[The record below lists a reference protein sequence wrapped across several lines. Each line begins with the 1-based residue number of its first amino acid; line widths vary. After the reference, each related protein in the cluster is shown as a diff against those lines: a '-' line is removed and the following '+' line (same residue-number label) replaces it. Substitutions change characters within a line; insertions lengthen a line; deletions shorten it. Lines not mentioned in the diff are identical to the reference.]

1 MTQRD
6 PYQGAYF
13 TPSGG
18 LVWHWRALWRRR
30 YWTDFIDAVA
40 VELARWQPPH
50 KKLLL
55 LGPSAGWCLPSDFL
69 TRFHSIHAIDLD
81 PLAERIFR
89 FNHGRALQRAD
100 VNLTFELENIFTSFD
115 TLLDR
120 YHDHAILFPNMLG
133 QHIYHVADTDTAR
146 HQIEAV
152 KIKLRNRHWA
162 SIHDRLSGKI
172 KSGRPLPEPMRMN
185 EAIEPD
191 RLAETLRLT
200 GEWVDH
206 LTTHVLPAGNER
218 QIVGWRLLD
227 DWMHIVEI
235 GSVSPN

>member
-30 YWTDFIDAVA
+30 YWMDFIDAVA
-40 VELARWQPPH
+40 AELDLWHPPQQ
-50 KKLLL
+50 KLLL

-69 TRFHSIHAIDLD
+69 ARYKEINAIDLD

-89 FNHGRALQRAD
+89 FNHGRALNNAGTKLAFSLD
-100 VNLTFELENIFTSFD
+100 NIFTSFD
-115 TLLDR
+115 AILER
-120 YHDHAILFPNMLG
+120 FSDHAILFPNMLG
-133 QHIYHVADTDTAR
+133 QHLYHVADTDAAR
-146 HQIEAV
+146 VEIEAV
-152 KIKLRNRHWA
+152 KEKLASRYWA

-172 KSGRPLPEPMRMN
+172 RSGAPLPVPFSTR
-185 EAIEPD
+185 EALTPES
-191 RLAETLRLT
+191 LAIKLGLT

-206 LTTHVLPAGNER
+206 LTTHVLPEGTER
-218 QIVGWRLLD
+218 RLVGWRLLD
-227 DWMHIVEI
+227 NWMHIVEI
-235 GSVSPN
+235 ASVKPD